1 MISKFKERNINL
13 SLRKTRACVTFNVY
27 DDVVVSGVQTKMTAT
42 DFPFM
47 MTIIRTSKCNNDDLY
62 AIVLGLS
69 LWSKDE
75 LKEHEGL
82 LFISKKQFFDM
93 FTRQPSD
100 RLYTESNI
108 KELLHSKYISTL
120 TTMDYAKV
128 GFIGNIYRYKSSI
141 IKNKSG
147 ELGVYF
153 ECLDN

>member
-1 MISKFKERNINL
+1 MISKFKERNINS

-27 DDVVVSGVQTKMTAT
+27 DNVIMSGAQTQMTAT

-62 AIVLGLS
+62 AIILGLS

-82 LFISKKQFFDM
+82 LFISKRQFFDT
-93 FTRQPSD
+93 FTRQPNDS
-100 RLYTESNI
+100 LYTESNI
-108 KELLHSKYISTL
+108 KELIPRKYASTL
-120 TTMDYAKV
+120 STMNYAKV
-128 GFIGNIYRYKSSI
+128 GFVGTIYRYKSSI
-141 IKNKSG
+141 IKIKSG

-153 ECLDN
+153 ECLGN